1 MEKLLVIDGNNL
13 MFQMFYGMPSAI
25 YNKSGWPI
33 HGTIGFISYVIKEIK
48 LLSVTKVIVVFDS
61 DEAKER
67 KELYPEYKANRDIN
81 WEEMKEEDTP
91 FSQEEDIKKA
101 LSYMGIKYIYSKGT
115 EADDFIA
122 SIALS
127 FRVRGKVVISSF
139 DSDFFQLISER
150 VSVLRY
156 RGKAYVMWDEKH
168 FMEEFGFS
176 PSFYSLYKA
185 IVGDSADN
193 IKGVK
198 GMGKKRT
205 EAFIREYEEKGSY
218 FESNLSGSLK
228 QKLNEEKD
236 RIRLNLDLIKLKK
249 VEIDM
254 LCNEFAFNKE
264 RVEEGNTSVLNN
276 AGVFD

>member
-1 MEKLLVIDGNNL
+1 MEKLLIIDGNNL
-13 MFQMFYGMPSAI
+13 LFQMFYGMPSSI

-48 LLSVTKVIVVFDS
+48 LLGATKVIVVFDS

-81 WEEMKEEDTP
+81 WEEMKEEETP

-156 RGKAYVMWDEKH
+156 RGKASVMWDEKH

-193 IKGVK
+193 IKGIE

-205 EAFIREYEEKGSY
+205 SLFIRCYEESGAWSNSKLPLSLKERLREEEETITRNLKIIEFKEVETSIEYEKLSFSREK
-218 FESNLSGSLK
+218 
-228 QKLNEEKD
+228 
-236 RIRLNLDLIKLKK
+236 
-249 VEIDM
+249 
-254 LCNEFAFNKE
+254 
-264 RVEEGNTSVLNN
+264 VEEGNTLVLENS
-276 AGVFD
+276 GVFN

>member
-48 LLSVTKVIVVFDS
+48 LLGATKVIVVFDS

-81 WEEMKEEDTP
+81 WEEMKEEETP

-115 EADDFIA
+115 EADDYIA

-127 FRVRGKVVISSF
+127 FRDRGEVVISSF

-156 RGKAYVMWDEKH
+156 RGKASVMWDEKH

-193 IKGVK
+193 IKGIE

-205 EAFIREYEEKGSY
+205 SSFIRLYEESGAWSNSKLPLSLKERLREEEETITRNLKIIEFKEVETSIEYEKLSFSREK
-218 FESNLSGSLK
+218 
-228 QKLNEEKD
+228 
-236 RIRLNLDLIKLKK
+236 
-249 VEIDM
+249 
-254 LCNEFAFNKE
+254 
-264 RVEEGNTSVLNN
+264 VEEGNTLVLENS
-276 AGVFD
+276 GVFK